1 MSRSLTPLRALLLG
15 AVILTGLTLGVVGL
29 FLIGG
34 RGWYDGGAFHVRAG
48 FREIRGVEV
57 GTRVRLKGMEA
68 GEVVAVLPPER
79 LEEPVV
85 LRLLLRGEYR
95 RLVRP
100 DAVVHIESDG
110 LVGGKVLEIKPGKPS
125 AAGSAEGGP
134 VAEDQLLQGD
144 SSDLMEQVGAAL
156 GGVEQGKG
164 SLGKFATE
172 PEAHDAFV
180 DLMHQGKKTLEKS
193 EEAVTTLQQD
203 ADALKRL
210 PLVGGYIEDPTAL
223 LERYNCERDRRIY
236 NATDLFEPGR
246 AVLTARGRQNLDNMA
261 PWLDGTKHPRSDVV
275 IVAYADPRS
284 DDPRAAQVL
293 TRQQSETVCDYLKS
307 KHSVQKTGWFSSRKV
322 TALGLGVAPPPL
334 PEPDPLPPDR
344 VEIQVFTP

>member
-1 MSRSLTPLRALLLG
+1 MSRSLSPLRALLLG
-15 AVILTGLTLGVVGL
+15 AVVLTGLTLGVVGL

-68 GEVVAVLPPER
+68 GEVVAVLPPDH
-79 LEEPVV
+79 LEDPVV
-85 LRLLLRGEYR
+85 LRLRLRGEYR

-110 LVGGKVLEIKPGKPS
+110 LVGGKVLEIKPGKPHPAD
-125 AAGSAEGGP
+125 AAADGL

-144 SSDLMEQVGAAL
+144 SSDLMEEVGAAL
-156 GGVEQGKG
+156 GGLQQGKG
-164 SLGKFATE
+164 SLGKLATE
-172 PEAHDAFV
+172 TEAHDAFV

-193 EEAVTTLQQD
+193 EEVVTTLQQD

-210 PLVGGYIEDPTAL
+210 PVVGGYIEDPTAL

-246 AVLTARGRQNLDNMA
+246 AMLTARGRQNLDGLA
-261 PWLDGTKHPRSDVV
+261 PWLGGTKHPGSDVV

-293 TRQQSETVCDYLKS
+293 TRQQSEAVCDYLKT
-307 KHSVQKTGWFSSRKV
+307 KHGVQKTGWFSSRKV
-322 TALGLGVAPPPL
+322 TALGLGVAPPPM
-334 PEPDPLPPDR
+334 PESDPLPADR